1 MATAGSIVVD
11 LLMRT
16 GSFETDTRRAE
27 RQMRQLQRK
36 IDRTVKR
43 IGMYGL
49 AVAGTFAAAMK
60 SANNYMAEIGMAAER
75 TSVSAQA
82 FSELAY
88 AAEQASL
95 SQGELERVLRRSTE
109 AINHGIKGGSKQA
122 EALEK
127 LGISA
132 YDAAGNIKTAD
143 QMLRDMAERFSQ
155 LEPSA
160 QKTGLVIDLF
170 GMQLGQKVIPLLNQG
185 ADGLDEMAK
194 KARELGIVIDDE
206 AAQAAND
213 FETSLDDLKKAA
225 LGLSIALAQ
234 DVVPW
239 LTEMVEQFRLGIQ
252 YSDGFFDALM
262 KYGTASPYLSPEEH
276 LQRVQEELEELDATI
291 AEVESKRGSFLD
303 KVFGG
308 SADRSLQVLRET
320 RRGLEQELGYWGEL
334 AQREFDKSFVGPQ
347 LPTKRM
353 GTINVTIDDD
363 DDPRKP
369 SRTSS
374 RIDEGQRYIQQ
385 LHERIALLGKETEYE
400 RLLAQMSVGAIN
412 FRTQA
417 QEQEA
422 IAQAQTLDFLE
433 EQMRA
438 AEEQLRREE
447 DFASLKEQQLI
458 TQRQFNRELEAMTMT
473 GAMQDLHNDLVRVE
487 DRYRTI
493 IEAWRNSPL
502 GLSEEDLNEI
512 RASMEAEFEIVR
524 EFHEAKMELQQD
536 WVAGA
541 VLAVEEYVEEASN
554 LFAQMHGVTA
564 GAFKGMEDAL
574 VSYITTG
581 KMQFADFARSII
593 ADMVRMTVRAM
604 ILGPL
609 MRMIGFGGFSS
620 GGLVGGALPGA
631 TSQPNGLVGVPIPGL
646 SDGGYTGDG
655 GKYEPAGIVHRGE
668 YVFSKEAVNRLGV
681 GTLER
686 LHRSGKGYASGGLV
700 GGGKSASSE
709 LRPVQVVM
717 NVQTPDVD
725 SFRRSEGQ
733 LQRQLGMMTQRA
745 LARS

>member
-16 GSFETDTRRAE
+16 GSFETDTKRAE

-75 TSVSAQA
+75 TSVSAQT

-122 EALEK
+122 EALKK

-132 YDAAGNIKTAD
+132 YDAAGNVKTAD
-143 QMLRDMAERFSQ
+143 QMLRDMAEKFSQ

-234 DVVPW
+234 DTVPW

-291 AEVESKRGSFLD
+291 AEVESKRGGFLD

-308 SADRSLQVLRET
+308 SADRSLQVLYET

-334 AQREFDKSFVGPQ
+334 AQREFDKNFVGPQ

-438 AEEQLRREE
+438 
-447 DFASLKEQQLI
+447 
-458 TQRQFNRELEAMTMT
+458 
-473 GAMQDLHNDLVRVE
+473 
-487 DRYRTI
+487 
-493 IEAWRNSPL
+493 
-502 GLSEEDLNEI
+502 
-512 RASMEAEFEIVR
+512 
-524 EFHEAKMELQQD
+524 
-536 WVAGA
+536 
-541 VLAVEEYVEEASN
+541 VEEAKQQAEEYQA
-554 LFAQMHGVTA
+554 LMHRLYPEQAEYEQFIADVELLHA
-564 GAFKGMEDAL
+564 ALEKGLIDAELYSDAL
-574 VSYITTG
+574 TRLAEDTSGRLTEINGSFWEKYLL
-581 KMQFADFARSII
+581 AARSE
-593 ADMVRMTVRAM
+593 VH
-604 ILGPL
+604 
-609 MRMIGFGGFSS
+609 
-620 GGLVGGALPGA
+620 
-631 TSQPNGLVGVPIPGL
+631 TS
-646 SDGGYTGDG
+646 
-655 GKYEPAGIVHRGE
+655 
-668 YVFSKEAVNRLGV
+668 
-681 GTLER
+681 
-686 LHRSGKGYASGGLV
+686 
-700 GGGKSASSE
+700 
-709 LRPVQVVM
+709 
-717 NVQTPDVD
+717 
-725 SFRRSEGQ
+725 
-733 LQRQLGMMTQRA
+733 
-745 LARS
+745 

>member
-16 GSFETDTRRAE
+16 GSFETDTKRAE

-75 TSVSAQA
+75 TSVSAQT

-122 EALEK
+122 EALKK

-132 YDAAGNIKTAD
+132 YDAAGNVKTAD
-143 QMLRDMAERFSQ
+143 QMLRDMAEKFSQ

-206 AAQAAND
+206 AAQAAID
-213 FETSLDDLKKAA
+213 FETSLDDLAKAA
-225 LGLSIALAQ
+225 RGLAIDISQDLIPAITSLMEQMSIASKT
-234 DVVPW
+234 DNW
-239 LTEMVEQFRLGIQ
+239 FGW
-252 YSDGFFDALM
+252 FFTSGDEIRDPINA
-262 KYGTASPYLSPEEH
+262 
-276 LQRVQEELEELDATI
+276 LEELDQKI
-291 AEVESKRGSFLD
+291 ANVVESLRVHKEAAESNFISNWWLKDDVAILEKQLEGMSKRRAYL
-303 KVFGG
+303 
-308 SADRSLQVLRET
+308 
-320 RRGLEQELGYWGEL
+320 YEL
-334 AQREFDKSFVGPQ
+334 AKKAFEESFVGPR
-347 LPTKRM
+347 LPTRRM
-353 GTINVTIDDD
+353 GTIDVT
-363 DDPRKP
+363 P
-369 SRTSS
+369 SDTTKAARTSA

-385 LHERIALLGKETEYE
+385 LHERIALLGKETEQE
-400 RLLAQMSVGAIN
+400 RLLARISVGSIT

-438 AEEQLRREE
+438 VEEAKRQAEEYQALMHRLYPEQAEYERFIADVELLHAALE
-447 DFASLKEQQLI
+447 DGQITIEQYIDAMARLEGQSDE
-458 TQRQFNRELEAMTMT
+458 TFNAMTAMADMAFTSVGNSIADMLAT
-473 GAMQDLHNDLVRVE
+473 G
-487 DRYRTI
+487 
-493 IEAWRNSPL
+493 EADFKSFAD
-502 GLSEEDLNEI
+502 G
-512 RASMEAEFEIVR
+512 IVR
-524 EFHEAKMELQQD
+524 EM
-536 WVAGA
+536 
-541 VLAVEEYVEEASN
+541 
-554 LFAQMHGVTA
+554 MR
-564 GAFKGMEDAL
+564 MM
-574 VSYITTG
+574 
-581 KMQFADFARSII
+581 MQ
-593 ADMVRMTVRAM
+593 AM
-604 ILGPL
+604 IIQPL
-609 MRMIGFGGFSS
+609 MQAMGFAS
-620 GGLVGGALPGA
+620 GGYVGGGSSYAPDISGYYA
-631 TSQPNGLVGVPIPGL
+631 S
-646 SDGGYTGDG
+646 GGYTGDG

-668 YVFSKEAVNRLGV
+668 YVFSKEAVNKLGV

-686 LHRSGKGYASGGLV
+686 LHRNSKGYASGGLV
-700 GGGKSASSE
+700 GGSAVGTTSPSIEVNIINKSGQPVSAGQPKVRMDNMGRMVVDVMLDD
-709 LRPVQVVM
+709 LRRNGPYA
-717 NVQTPDVD
+717 
-725 SFRRSEGQ
+725 
-733 LQRQLGMMTQRA
+733 RQLKGVIG
-745 LARS
+745 